1 MNYRGPEQIKTS
13 RLVLFAIAVPML
25 LSSLS
30 SWQDAGTPP
39 VPSTG
44 SETDTFS
51 RVIEN
56 QKRMDEALNI
66 YERFQKIEVRKTG
79 SDPSPFETKAWRLF
93 PAGPALTKIPVS
105 ETGDP
110 GNPQSYRAELEK
122 LVKYLSWLN
131 QQGSA
136 QREAYARAS
145 HKKKD
150 RAELMAAARQAFIFT
165 RLGSEPRGDRT
176 LIKYSMIPNPDFKSS
191 LRNAI
196 IFSRVSGFIWIDQ
209 QSGELARIE
218 GTVTDDISIA
228 MFLAKVYKGSH
239 FMQERYELAPGLWFP
254 TYEQYDF
261 DGRKYLLPFSI
272 HERTFYSNYKKVGP
286 PAEALILVHT
296 ELDNL
301 PNK

>member
-1 MNYRGPEQIKTS
+1 MNYKGASQTRSSQFM
-13 RLVLFAIAVPML
+13 LFAMAVPL
-25 LSSLS
+25 LLVSSS
-30 SWQDAGTPP
+30 SWQDGGSPLA
-39 VPSTG
+39 PSIG
-44 SETDTFS
+44 PKTDTFN

-56 QKRMDEALNI
+56 QKRMEDALNI

-79 SDPSPFETKAWRLF
+79 SDSSPFETKAWRLF
-93 PAGPALTKIPVS
+93 PAGPGLTKIPVS
-105 ETGDP
+105 ATGDAV
-110 GNPQSYRAELEK
+110 NPQSYRAELEK

-131 QQGSA
+131 QQGAA
-136 QREAYARAS
+136 QREAYAKAT

-150 RAELMAAARQAFIFT
+150 RAELIAAARQAFIFT
-165 RLGSEPRGDRT
+165 RLGTEPRADRT

-191 LRNAI
+191 LRNAL
-196 IFSRVSGFIWIDQ
+196 IFSKVSGFIWIDE
-209 QSGELARIE
+209 QSGEMARIE
-218 GTVTDDISIA
+218 GTVTDDIAIA
-228 MFLAKVYKGSH
+228 MFLAKVYKGSY

-286 PAEALILVHT
+286 PSEALALVHT